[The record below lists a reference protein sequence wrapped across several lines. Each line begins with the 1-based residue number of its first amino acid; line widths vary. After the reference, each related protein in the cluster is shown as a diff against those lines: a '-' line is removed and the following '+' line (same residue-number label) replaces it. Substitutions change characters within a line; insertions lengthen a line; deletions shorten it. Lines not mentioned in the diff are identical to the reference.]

1 MRTVKGTLD
10 ALDRRI
16 VGALQVDGR
25 LAWDRIAPV
34 LDEPVGAVA
43 RRGQRLLG
51 CGIVQVIGVPAPEA
65 GTVVALR
72 SDPGQERVAAL
83 ALARRRDTR
92 YAHLLTGPAGAMAE
106 IGCPPDRLARL
117 VGDELPRLP
126 GLVEAS
132 AATVLRYVRTA
143 DEWRPGLLGAD
154 ECDAL
159 TEYLP
164 PPGHAPFGERKDL
177 GRADRMLLTALSLDG
192 RRGDAEL
199 ADATGLSRTAV
210 PRRIDRLRRD
220 GRLRIRVVVDPA
232 RLGFGLRAVLRA
244 AAAPRDV
251 PAVAAAVA
259 REPWVL
265 RASCVSG
272 DRPLLLE
279 VAVPSVDALHELT
292 TGAAWL
298 DAVTALES
306 AVVVATPKDGGL
318 FGPPEVS

>member
-1 MRTVKGTLD
+1 MAGTLD

-25 LAWDRIAPV
+25 LAWDRVAGV
-34 LDEPVGAVA
+34 LGEPVGVVA

-51 CGIVQVIGVPAPEA
+51 GGIVQVIGVPAPEA

-72 SDPGQERVAAL
+72 CEPGQERVAAL

-92 YAHLLTGPAGAMAE
+92 YAHLLAGPAGALAE

-117 VGDELPRLP
+117 VGDELPRVP
-126 GLVEAS
+126 GIVEAS
-132 AATVLRYVRTA
+132 TVSVLRYVRTE

-164 PPGHAPFGERKDL
+164 PPGHAPFGERKEL
-177 GRADRMLLTALSLDG
+177 GRTDRMLLTALSLDG

-199 ADATGLSRTAV
+199 ADATGLSHSAV
-210 PRRIDRLRRD
+210 PRRVDRLRRD

-232 RLGFGLRAVLRA
+232 RLGFGLRAVVRA

-251 PAVAAAVA
+251 PAVASALA

-279 VAVPSVDALHELT
+279 VAVPSVDALHAFT
-292 TGAAWL
+292 TGAPWL
-298 DAVTALES
+298 HAVTTLET
-306 AVVVATPKDGGL
+306 AVVVGTLKDGGL
-318 FGPPEVS
+318 FGPPDPP

>member
-1 MRTVKGTLD
+1 MVVGTLD

-25 LAWDRIAPV
+25 LTWDRIAEV
-34 LDEPVGAVA
+34 LDEPAGVVA

-51 CGIVQVIGVPAPEA
+51 GGTVQVIGVPAPEA
-65 GTVVALR
+65 GTVVALHCG
-72 SDPGQERVAAL
+72 PGQERVAAL

-92 YAHLLTGPAGAMAE
+92 YAHLLTGAAGALAE
-106 IGCPPDRLARL
+106 IGCPPGRLARL
-117 VGDELPRLP
+117 VGDELPRIP
-126 GLVEAS
+126 GIARAS
-132 AATVLRYVRTA
+132 TATVLRYVRTE
-143 DEWRPGLLGAD
+143 DEWRPGLLGAQ

-164 PPGHAPFGERKDL
+164 PPGHAPFGEVKEL
-177 GRADRMLLTALSLDG
+177 GPTDRMLLTALSLDG
-192 RRGDAEL
+192 RRGDDEL

-210 PRRIDRLRRD
+210 PRRVDRLRRD

-251 PAVAAAVA
+251 PAVAAALS

-265 RASCVSG
+265 RACVVTG
-272 DRPLLLE
+272 ERPLLVEL
-279 VAVPSVDALHELT
+279 AVPGVDALHDAT
-292 TGAAWL
+292 TAAPWL
-298 DAVTALES
+298 YAVTVLDT
-306 AVVVATPKDGGL
+306 AVVVGTLKDGGL
-318 FGPPEVS
+318 FGPPEGT